1 MLLTRII
8 YNMRDIQNREDLKQI
23 VELFYKKL
31 LSDNKINHFFIKF
44 KDSKTLSE
52 HLTILVD
59 FWDNIVFYSGTYQR
73 NAMAPHLTLHQEHPM
88 ETEHFE
94 IWLNHLSASIDKNF
108 KGDNCQILKTRA
120 LSIATVMRIKISELN
135 QNL

>member
-1 MLLTRII
+1 
-8 YNMRDIQNREDLKQI
+8 MRDIQNREDLKQI

-31 LSDNKINHFFIKF
+31 LSDNKINHFFKKF
-44 KDSKTLSE
+44 RDPKTLSE
-52 HLTILVD
+52 HLAILVD

-73 NAMAPHLTLHQEHPM
+73 NAMAPHMTLHQEHPM
-88 ETEHFE
+88 KAEHFE
-94 IWLNHLSASIDKNF
+94 IWLNHLSAAIDENF
-108 KGDNCQILKTRA
+108 KGDNCQILKNRA

>member
-1 MLLTRII
+1 
-8 YNMRDIQNREDLKQI
+8 MRDIQNREDLKQI
-23 VELFYKKL
+23 VQLFYEKL
-31 LSDNKINHFFIKF
+31 LSDDKINHFFIKF
-44 KDSKTLSE
+44 RDSRTLSE
-52 HLTILVD
+52 HLAILVD

-73 NAMAPHLTLHQEHPM
+73 NAMAPHLMLHKESPM
-88 ETEHFE
+88 KTEHFE
-94 IWLNHLSASIDKNF
+94 IWLNHLSTAVDEHF